1 VEAAENGQPDVT
13 AAQRDLVV
21 IGASAGGVDALQQ
34 VVADLPAEFPAAILV
49 VLHVAASGTSVLPQI
64 LSRSGPLPASFARDG
79 DELER
84 GQIYVA
90 PADHHM
96 LVHDGRVRLTR
107 GPRENG
113 HRPAID
119 PLFRSAARTFGNRTI
134 AVILS
139 GTLDDGT
146 AGAAAV
152 HAAGGVT
159 VAQDPDDA
167 INPSMPLSA
176 IENAHVDHVASADE
190 MSALLVRL
198 VADGVPPAPRE
209 AASRSTASAATDLV
223 CPECGGV
230 LRQFQENG
238 VFRFHCRVG
247 HNYSGDAL
255 YGAQDARLEAA
266 LWAAIRSLEE
276 SASLSRR
283 LAHDARRR
291 GALATAD
298 RFDARELEAAQRAD
312 LIRSAILELS
322 ALDET
327 PRAGEAEPVAS
338 EDDARR
344 VTFAAAAADVD
355 AGDDE
360 LPTEAAAGR

>member
-1 VEAAENGQPDVT
+1 V
-13 AAQRDLVV
+13 
-21 IGASAGGVDALQQ
+21 GASAGGVEALRA
-34 VVADLPAEFPAAILV
+34 VVTHLPPDLAATVFV
-49 VLHVAASGTSVLPQI
+49 VLHLPPVGTSVLPRI
-64 LSRSGPLPASFARDG
+64 
-79 DELER
+79 LER
-84 GQIYVA
+84 AGQLRAVHASDGTKFERACIYIA
-90 PADHHM
+90 PPDQHMRFADGHIK
-96 LVHDGRVRLTR
+96 LDR

-190 MSALLVRL
+190 MSELLVRL

-238 VFRFHCRVG
+238 VFRFHCRIG
-247 HNYSGDAL
+247 HNYSPEAL
-255 YGAQDARLEAA
+255 YNAQDAKLEAA

-276 SASLSRR
+276 SATLSRR
-283 LAHDARRR
+283 LAIQARDRGAVRTARR
-291 GALATAD
+291 
-298 RFDARELEAAQRAD
+298 FDEREREAAERAD
-312 LIRSAILELS
+312 LIRSAILSLSDLEELPS
-322 ALDET
+322 I
-327 PRAGEAEPVAS
+327 GEAEPVAS

-344 VTFAAAAADVD
+344 PYALEHPPADREVEDASTAASR
-355 AGDDE
+355 G
-360 LPTEAAAGR
+360 